1 MYAKRL
7 RTYKRI
13 GYSLHTSDAP
23 EKQTANAIFDS
34 DNYRSVFEQD
44 IREAAKSVVI
54 SSPTLGRKRVE
65 QLIAL
70 LQPSQENGLK
80 VTVITWHPDVYRYGK
95 DEHRFGLL
103 ESLRTAGCEI
113 RLVQD
118 NCQHFAVIDEKIV
131 WYGSMNLLSR
141 DDVEDNIMRLES
153 QEVAEELLGM
163 TLK

>member
-1 MYAKRL
+1 M
-7 RTYKRI
+7 
-13 GYSLHTSDAP
+13 
-23 EKQTANAIFDS
+23 
-34 DNYRSVFEQD
+34 
-44 IREAAKSVVI
+44 I

-65 QLIAL
+65 QLIAP

-95 DEHRFGLL
+95 DEQRFGLL

-113 RLVQD
+113 HLVQD